1 VTHDAPGARSPGKS
15 LRIATLLLLGC
26 AATAWA
32 DGAHI
37 ALRATSGAY
46 SITLFTAPDPLVS
59 GPVDLSLLV
68 ADASS
73 GEALGDATAT
83 GSLTLSGSPGA
94 RFTLTHAAASN
105 KLLLAAEPVL
115 ADPGA
120 YTLVLHIERP
130 GSPTASFTT
139 VLPVAEEHRRRTTLL
154 FALVL
159 PLAVIALFLV
169 NQQAKLGRGRPAG
182 RV

>member
-1 VTHDAPGARSPGKS
+1 VTHDVPGARSPGKS
-15 LRIATLLLLGC
+15 LRIAALLLLAC
-26 AATAWA
+26 SAPAWA

-37 ALRATSGAY
+37 ALRATSGPY

-68 ADASS
+68 EDASS
-73 GEALGDATAT
+73 GDPLADATAT
-83 GSLTLSGSPGA
+83 GTLTLPARPGPS
-94 RFTLTHAAASN
+94 FNLTHAAASN

-115 ADPGA
+115 TAPGI
-120 YTLVLHIERP
+120 YTLVLHIARP
-130 GSPTASFTT
+130 GSPTASFST
-139 VLPVAEEHRRRTTLL
+139 VLPVAEDHRRRTTLL

-169 NQQAKLGRGRPAG
+169 NQQAKLHRRRPALP
-182 RV
+182 